1 MSHDYSENILVQE
14 NTGKL
19 PQEELGWEIEYAY
32 NSEQLG
38 KNGTFG
44 YAMIRDGIPV
54 TVKKVEGKAEFNY
67 KKMGCKPRFYCKIC
81 NYAEVDRT
89 NFERTHIKL

>member
-14 NTGKL
+14 STGKL

-38 KNGTFG
+38 ENGTFAIG
-44 YAMIRDGIPV
+44 MIV
-54 TVKKVEGKAEFNY
+54 VA
-67 KKMGCKPRFYCKIC
+67 
-81 NYAEVDRT
+81 
-89 NFERTHIKL
+89 